1 MIYSNEEGIEVKQ
14 SEEVRKAQAE
24 LLKHLNGLQLPDNSQ
39 TDKALEKLREYVT
52 AVQKNAFLE
61 GFDLG
66 IRFSNSNNKVLSFSK
81 DTLLR

>member
-61 GFDLG
+61 GFDMG
-66 IRFSNSNNKVLSFSK
+66 IRFPNSNNKVLSFSK
-81 DTLLR
+81 DILLR